1 MDTSLHEKGKAKAVK
16 KGSGGQTHWPPGHVA
31 WPSIH
36 YLVSYRLG
44 QVGGAPPRPYKYPTT
59 SGNQNTHHIL
69 EIPLTKLPFLV

>member
-44 QVGGAPPRPYKYPTT
+44 QVGGAPPRP
-59 SGNQNTHHIL
+59 
-69 EIPLTKLPFLV
+69 